1 VNAFTESQLEIVTV
15 DYFRALGYEYVQGP
29 VIAPDGEAPERRD
42 YGQVV
47 LTRRLQDALERI
59 NPEVPI
65 DAIEEALRQVT
76 RTNSPSLI
84 MNNRAFH
91 KMLTDGVDV
100 SWRDDGRERHSK
112 VWLVQRDALRLDDN
126 EFLVVN
132 QFTVI
137 EDKRNRRPD
146 VVVFVN
152 GLPLGV
158 IELKNPAEENAT
170 IRHAFNQLQTYK
182 TDIPSLFAFNAAL
195 VISDGYAARAGTLT
209 SGWDRFQ
216 PWRTTDGRELAPT
229 GTVQL
234 EVLIK
239 GIFER
244 QRFLDYVLNFVTFED
259 DGKTIA
265 KKAAAYHQYWA
276 VNKAVDCT
284 VEASAPDGDRRIGV
298 VWHTQGSGKSL
309 SMAFYAG
316 KIIKHPAMENPT
328 LVVITDRNDLDD
340 QLFGTFSMNSD
351 LLRQKA
357 VQAES
362 REHLKDV
369 LRVASG
375 GVVFTTLQKF
385 EGGNALS
392 ERHNI
397 VVIADEAH
405 RSHYGFDAKLDRKT
419 GEMKYGMAK
428 YLRDA
433 LPNASFIGF
442 TGTPVELDDKSTPA
456 VFGNYI
462 DKYDILR
469 SVEDGATVPIYYESR
484 LAKLELSEEEKPTL
498 DPEFEEIT
506 EGEEEEDKQK
516 LKTKWAALE
525 AMVGTERRLGLVA
538 RDLVE
543 HFEKR
548 LDVMDGKGMIVCMSR
563 RICVDLYNKII
574 KLRPD
579 WHSDDDAKGRI
590 KIVMSGSASDVAEWQ
605 PHIRTKA
612 AREGFARRF
621 KDAGDDLELVIVRD
635 MWLTG
640 FDCPSMHT
648 MYLDKPMSG
657 HNLMQAIARVNRV
670 FRDKPGGL
678 VVDYLGIA
686 DALKRALHTY
696 TASGGKGQATIDQE
710 QAVAVMREKYEVV
723 RDLLHG
729 FDYRAI
735 LTAEPGQRM
744 SGVAQAMEFVLG
756 LDDGKKRYQQTVTA
770 LSKAFALAVPHEQAL
785 AIRDEVGLF
794 QEIRTAL
801 VKATSPESERT
812 PDELESAIRQ
822 LVSRAVYSTEVV
834 DIFAAAGLEKPDI
847 SILSDDFLA
856 DVQKLPHRNLA
867 FELLK
872 KLINDEIKT
881 RMKKNVVQA
890 RSFAQMLEQSVRKY
904 QNRAIEAAQVIDELI
919 RLAKEMRLARSRGQE
934 LGLSDD
940 EIAFYDA
947 LAENESA
954 REVMG
959 DEKLRFLAQELVER
973 VKQSV
978 TIDWQVRENARAQIR
993 VLVKRMLRKFGYPPD
1008 MQQRATE
1015 LVLEQAEVLCR
1026 DWSETPSS
1034 REEASRAEP
1043 EQKQAPFLQVVPSEE
1058 DKYTTCVPLY
1068 SLKAA
1073 AGGFG
1078 ESMDV
1083 EPEAW
1088 VRPNTTRRPDKGMF
1102 VGQVVGRSMEPKIP
1116 DGAYCIFRTPVA
1128 GSRTGKILLVQHR
1141 DIHDPE
1147 TGGSYTVK
1155 EFDSSRITGKEGE
1168 IRTGIILLHPINKE
1182 FEPIELT
1189 DVNEQEVQV
1198 IAELIEVLPGKVM
1211 GAQVPL

>member
-1 VNAFTESQLEIVTV
+1 MSYLDEAQVELVTV
-15 DYFRALGYEYVQGP
+15 DYFRELGYGYVHGP
-29 VIAPDGEAPERRD
+29 DIAPDGESPERAD

-47 LTRRLQDALERI
+47 LAGRLRDAMVRI
-59 NPEVPI
+59 NPDVPD
-65 DAIEEALRQVT
+65 DAIEDALRQVT
-76 RTNSPSLI
+76 RTDSPSLI
-84 MNNRAFH
+84 VNNRALH

-100 SWRDDGRERHSK
+100 TWRDDGRERHDK
-112 VWLVQRDALRLDDN
+112 VWLVERDPAKLDDN

-137 EDKRNRRPD
+137 EDLSAGQAGKRNRRPD
-146 VVVFVN
+146 VVVFIN
-152 GLPLGV
+152 GLPLGL
-158 IELKNPAEENAT
+158 IELKNPAEEKAT

-182 TDIPSLFAFNAAL
+182 ADIPSLFVFNEAL
-195 VISDGYAARAGTLT
+195 VISDGYAAKAGTLT

-216 PWRTTDGRELAPT
+216 PWRTLDGDALAPT
-229 GTVQL
+229 GSVQL
-234 EVLIK
+234 EVLVK

-284 VEASAPDGDRRIGV
+284 VEASSPDGDQRIGV

-316 KIIKHPAMENPT
+316 KIIKHQAMENPT

-340 QLFGTFSMNSD
+340 QLFGTFSVNSE
-351 LLRQKA
+351 LLRQKP

-385 EGGNALS
+385 APGNGDALS

-405 RSHYGFDAKLDRKT
+405 RSHYGFDAKLDKKT

-442 TGTPVELDDKSTPA
+442 TGTPIELDDKSTPA

-538 RDLVE
+538 HDLVD

-548 LDVMDGKGMIVCMSR
+548 QEVMDGKGMIVCMSR
-563 RICVDLYNKII
+563 RICVDLYNEII
-574 KLRPD
+574 KNRPQ
-579 WHSDDDAKGRI
+579 WHSDDDAKGQI

-612 AREGFARRF
+612 AREGLAKRF
-621 KDAGDDLELVIVRD
+621 KDAGDDLKLVIVRD

-648 MYLDKPMSG
+648 MYLDKPMAG

-670 FRDKPGGL
+670 FKDKPGGL

-710 QAVAVMREKYEVV
+710 QAVAVMLEKFEVV

-729 FDYRAI
+729 FDYQAI
-735 LTAEPGQRM
+735 LTAEPAKRM

-756 LDDGKKRYQQTVTA
+756 LEDGKKRYVQAVTA
-770 LSKAFALAVPHEQAL
+770 LSKAFALAVPHEQAM
-785 AIRDEVGLF
+785 AIRNEVGLF
-794 QEIRTAL
+794 QEIRAAL
-801 VKATSPESERT
+801 VKATMSESERT
-812 PDELESAIRQ
+812 PDEMESAIRQ

-847 SILSDDFLA
+847 SILSDEFLA
-856 DVQKLPHRNLA
+856 DVQHLPQRNLA

-890 RSFAQMLEQSVRKY
+890 RSFSEMLEQSVRKY

-919 RLAKEMRLARSRGQE
+919 RLAKEMREAQSRGQE

-940 EIAFYDA
+940 EVAFYDA
-947 LAENESA
+947 LADNESA
-954 REVMG
+954 KEVLG
-959 DEKLRFLAQELVER
+959 DDQLRFLAQELVER
-973 VKQSV
+973 VKQNV

-993 VLVKRMLRKFGYPPD
+993 VLVKRVLRKFGYPPD

-1015 LVLEQAEVLCR
+1015 LVLEQAEVLCK
-1026 DWSETPSS
+1026 DWS
-1034 REEASRAEP
+1034 
-1043 EQKQAPFLQVVPSEE
+1043 Q
-1058 DKYTTCVPLY
+1058 
-1068 SLKAA
+1068 
-1073 AGGFG
+1073 G
-1078 ESMDV
+1078 
-1083 EPEAW
+1083 
-1088 VRPNTTRRPDKGMF
+1088 
-1102 VGQVVGRSMEPKIP
+1102 
-1116 DGAYCIFRTPVA
+1116 
-1128 GSRTGKILLVQHR
+1128 
-1141 DIHDPE
+1141 
-1147 TGGSYTVK
+1147 
-1155 EFDSSRITGKEGE
+1155 
-1168 IRTGIILLHPINKE
+1168 
-1182 FEPIELT
+1182 
-1189 DVNEQEVQV
+1189 
-1198 IAELIEVLPGKVM
+1198 
-1211 GAQVPL
+1211 